1 MKIAS
6 GFASALV
13 LLAVIST
20 SCAADERDHRR
31 GYARDRYEGW
41 RGDIHR
47 FHEYDLG
54 LWRGGRWFHGRH
66 DGRFGWWWI
75 AGGFWYFYPSPVY
88 PYPDPYVPPGAATP
102 YPGIP
107 QQYWYYCANP
117 AGYYP
122 YVGRCATAWQAVP
135 SNSSQI
141 TAPMAPMPAP
151 APAMPPSST
160 TPQYWHYC
168 ANPAGYYPTVQECR
182 GGWQQVPASAP
193 PGVAR

>member
-1 MKIAS
+1 MNIGTGIAS
-6 GFASALV
+6 AFV
-13 LLAVIST
+13 LLTVVST

-31 GYARDRYEGW
+31 GYERHDGW

-88 PYPDPYVPPGAATP
+88 PYPDPYVPPGAAAP
-102 YPGIP
+102 LPGVP

-122 YVGRCATAWQAVP
+122 YVGRCATVWQAVP
-135 SNSSQI
+135 SNSPPM
-141 TAPMAPMPAP
+141 TAPSAPLPPAQ

-160 TPQYWHYC
+160 AQQYWYYC

-182 GGWQQVPASAP
+182 GGWQQVPANTP